1 MSTIT
6 QKNGYPYQFPQ
17 RRCRDS
23 VRIPP
28 LTFAAASLNHLS
40 LNSVMGATGAGKSS
54 VRTIF
59 HNPCW
64 DSLPRMPFSVH
75 QAPHRRYKRQN
86 RPRPRF
92 RVYRY
97 PNHSH
102 MRSRQWSQG
111 HYCRYTWFWWFTWL
125 QCLRYGYP
133 EKDCRVLTPG
143 VRLSFGIQSF
153 LTCTNGN
160 LQRYDQTR
168 KLSGLIYVQRI
179 SDPRFSG
186 LSSRNLRMFRKLCG
200 TENFQNVVVL
210 TTYWDQLPTWEVGD
224 QREQQLKS
232 KFFARLVE
240 GGAQFMRHDRTV
252 ESTRKV
258 LRHIMIMS
266 MPLTTIQI
274 QTEIREELERKPEE
288 LEWKPKEFK
297 RERLRRERPSEER
310 VVLVNFIGKPVFG
323 IGSFS

>member
-6 QKNGYPYQFPQ
+6 RKNGYPYQSPQ

-28 LTFAAASLNHLS
+28 LTFAAASLNHLW

-54 VRTIF
+54 VRTTF
-59 HNPCW
+59 RNPCW

-92 RVYRY
+92 RVYRC

-102 MRSRQWSQG
+102 MRSRQWSQR

-133 EKDCRVLTPG
+133 EKDCRVLSPG
-143 VRLSFGIQSF
+143 VRLFFGIQSF
-153 LTCTNGN
+153 LTFTNGN

-210 TTYWDQLPTWEVGD
+210 TTYWDQLPTWEGD

-232 KFFARLVE
+232 NYFARLVE
-240 GGAQFMRHDRTV
+240 GGARFMRHDRTV

-258 LRHIMIMS
+258 LRHIMP
-266 MPLTTIQI
+266 MPLTPPQI
-274 QTEIREELERKPEE
+274 QTEIRAGGKKL
-288 LEWKPKEFK
+288 
-297 RERLRRERPSEER
+297 SEE